1 MNITW
6 WDGQNMYIQYQEQNP
21 YKLNKNSKE
30 NKHLYIFQPYFQ
42 CFVLFAKRKH
52 NKPCNTK
59 WCELQQEQQHI
70 KLFVTLKKK
79 LTTTPMTTTI

>member
-30 NKHLYIFQPYFQ
+30 NKHLYIF
-42 CFVLFAKRKH
+42 
-52 NKPCNTK
+52 
-59 WCELQQEQQHI
+59 
-70 KLFVTLKKK
+70 
-79 LTTTPMTTTI
+79 